1 MLLAKLPKCDPL
13 LTCRPSPYTSSA
25 QPLTVKLLNYHI
37 LSEHFFLLLTA
48 AAFLAF
54 MAPAAQ
60 ESHRPMCCKSPLLL
74 LVSQSSLLISIATSL
89 GHTRRETTVRA
100 KETAKTASGM
110 DRFLHVHSS
119 HRRFK
124 NQHVSSESA
133 GY

>member
-1 MLLAKLPKCDPL
+1 MLI
-13 LTCRPSPYTSSA
+13 CRPSPYTSSP
-25 QPLTVKLLNYHI
+25 QPLTDKLLNYYI
-37 LSEHFFLLLTA
+37 MTEHFFLLLTA

-60 ESHRPMCCKSPLLL
+60 ETHRTMCCTSSLLL
-74 LVSQSSLLISIATSL
+74 LVGQSSLLISIVTSL
-89 GHTRRETTVRA
+89 RHTRQETTVSA

-124 NQHVSSESA
+124 TSMYHPTLLVIKSKSSEHF
-133 GY
+133 GFF